1 MRVDFFG
8 LAFEAPRVTFFL
20 RSPWRSSH
28 LEHRL
33 FDAVQ
38 NLPRA
43 EREQVP
49 DELRVHITDPKTWR
63 SALQATTRVLKG
75 WEEEADPASEKRS
88 WRWML
93 EADAN
98 AAGYDHQGEPA
109 SLWCFVRLSLDR
121 GGLGEPDKG
130 EDVDLDGFG
139 VQIHGERTEPR
150 P

>member
-38 NLPRA
+38 NLPRV
-43 EREQVP
+43 EREEAP
-49 DELRVHITDPKTWR
+49 EELRVHISDPKTWR

-75 WEEEADPASEKRS
+75 WEEEADPGGEKRS

-93 EADAN
+93 EA
-98 AAGYDHQGEPA
+98 AAVQAEAQEAPQAGRLALVVIAGRVGVGLQ
-109 SLWCFVRLSLDR
+109 LSL
-121 GGLGEPDKG
+121 
-130 EDVDLDGFG
+130 
-139 VQIHGERTEPR
+139 IHI
-150 P
+150 